1 MALSTRKGADGYNNL
16 PSRCHFVVTIPINT
30 VVKGYLVS
38 AGVRPAAAAG
48 RVKVMDAAASVRRH
62 RAAMRRL

>member
-1 MALSTRKGADGYNNL
+1 MLSEGRGGKGG
-16 PSRCHFVVTIPINT
+16 
-30 VVKGYLVS
+30 